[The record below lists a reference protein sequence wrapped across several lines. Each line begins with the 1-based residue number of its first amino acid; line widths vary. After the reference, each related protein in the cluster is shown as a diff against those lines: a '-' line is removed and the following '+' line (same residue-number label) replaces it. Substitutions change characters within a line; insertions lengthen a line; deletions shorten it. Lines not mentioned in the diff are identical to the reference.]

1 MYSLSLAALS
11 VAATVSAR
19 HIHRPG
25 NDHPFSSSSTAAV
38 ATTSAPAETVA
49 AVATSATTAVDTVSA
64 AAVTK
69 FCGAPNA
76 YQVISDTPWIV
87 YSMNYN
93 YEDISGSCCTEYYD
107 YTGSGDDQTVH
118 WASVWDIDEAVSTD
132 VVKGYSFIG
141 LTQNLE
147 TQLSAISSIPS
158 TYNWT
163 VSNTTAYKGNVVY
176 DFMTSD
182 TKGDS
187 TSSAAQE
194 LMLWLHWEGGQL
206 PIGWGD
212 GAVAT
217 IDGLF
222 GKDGW
227 KLYQGENT
235 GTGIT
240 VSSLLA
246 PEDDMFDGTFEGDIK
261 DWLTAISKQGV
272 FTTSTY
278 VNVGNAGMEPYWGTV
293 TFDNYVSLRI
303 DL

>member
-1 MYSLSLAALS
+1 MHYHSLALLS

-19 HIHRPG
+19 HAHRPG
-25 NDHPFSSSSTAAV
+25 HNFPFSSISTV
-38 ATTSAPAETVA
+38 ATSTTSVAAETVST
-49 AVATSATTAVDTVSA
+49 VATSTAVAVNTVSA
-64 AAVTK
+64 VTATK

-93 YEDISGSCCTEYYD
+93 YEDISGSCCTNYYD
-107 YTGSGDDQTVH
+107 HTETGDNQTIH
-118 WASVWDIDEAVSTD
+118 WSSVWDIDESVSTD

-158 TYNWT
+158 TYKWT

-194 LMLWLHWEGGQL
+194 LMLWLHWEGGQV

-212 GAVAT
+212 GPVAT

-227 KLYQGENT
+227 KLYQGKNT

-246 PEDDMFDGTFEGDIK
+246 PADNMFQGSFEGDIK
-261 DWLTAISKQGV
+261 NWLTAMSEQGI
-272 FTTSTY
+272 FSTSTF

-293 TFDNYVSLRI
+293 TFDNHLGLRI